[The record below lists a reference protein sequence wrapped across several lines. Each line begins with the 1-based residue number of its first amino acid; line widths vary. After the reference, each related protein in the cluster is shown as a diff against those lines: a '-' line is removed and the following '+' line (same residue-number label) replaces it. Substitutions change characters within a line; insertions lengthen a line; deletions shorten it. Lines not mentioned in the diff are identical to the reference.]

1 MPSNNKRR
9 VISDSSSSSETAV
22 SETAVS
28 QLNNHKTLEISE
40 NISEQRI
47 YVYLHLSQNKKRL
60 GYVCKNTKRF
70 RMSGVTAKC
79 HHVYSN
85 KLFDLYDHVSTMS
98 VFSNYR
104 KSLESFVTLLT
115 KKAAME
121 KINYYAVQ
129 LTAYLNANLSDD
141 NSIYSAT
148 QKFINKMRYMNNK
161 EAIVQCLNMYQTC
174 DSAPVDDNGISLN
187 LQDIRHQLFLLNEYC
202 RPAFVN
208 EHDRLKIEIQKT
220 KTKHSDYLRQH
231 KLDNVITKCS
241 YCNIHSTDSLYPQC
255 MHRMCTECLMRS
267 IQINTC
273 MTCKKNKT
281 SDRNSDS
288 DNSDSEVYDEIVN
301 NTNNNDDNN
310 STDDNDDNDD
320 DNNSNCD
327 NVTIYNED
335 TAELTTNVVNNDN
348 DASVNN
354 NTNVD
359 NDDDDNDDD
368 VNDVNINVYSDNQI
382 DNTTI
387 DNNTNVDANVCNTD
401 TNANV
406 NDDVANLAANDNV
419 QYTVEDNNNVSN
431 NVNNDRNSVDD
442 NDISNLSLP
451 IVNITN
457 LSRTVIDN
465 HCDNASDILVLPS
478 SDNINNINNI
488 NMNEFALQPKQ
499 KLSKTSPEQLK
510 ASEVIVS
517 QINEISQ
524 IENEVRNLL
533 EKELSSTTLSPVAM
547 STDELDSID
556 KELAKSTNVDKNSKY
571 FEHIT
576 VKTEKTSK
584 YANTTD
590 NTAPFDIAIKK
601 ELFGDDFNTECE
613 NPDYINEFHEEC
625 VPKQEPVDMSDV
637 ECLNLPLSPAR
648 FNDSDDEVEIVQWAD
663 NMKPQIATFRMVRV
677 PVLRTQ
683 EPPAKRQRTS
693 RARKADNI

>member
-1 MPSNNKRR
+1 MITNLYIVAANQTRIQFGTSTMPSNNKRR

-60 GYVCKNTKRF
+60 GYVCKTTKRF

-161 EAIVQCLNMYQTC
+161 EAIVQCLNMYKMC
-174 DSAPVDDNGISLN
+174 DSASVDDNGISLN
-187 LQDIRHQLFLLNEYC
+187 LQNIRHQLFLLNEYC
-202 RPAFVN
+202 RPAFDN

-241 YCNIHSTDSLYPQC
+241 YCNIHSTDTLYPQC
-255 MHRMCTECLMRS
+255 MHRMCTECLLRS

-273 MTCKKNKT
+273 MTCKRSKT

-288 DNSDSEVYDEIVN
+288 DSEVYDEVVDVN
-301 NTNNNDDNN
+301 NTNKNHDNN
-310 STDDNDDNDD
+310 STNDNVD
-320 DNNSNCD
+320 DNNSNCND
-327 NVTIYNED
+327 ATIYNED
-335 TAELTTNVVNNDN
+335 TADLNTNTVNNDETTVDN
-348 DASVNN
+348 DASVN
-354 NTNVD
+354 D
-359 NDDDDNDDD
+359 
-368 VNDVNINVYSDNQI
+368 NDVN
-382 DNTTI
+382 
-387 DNNTNVDANVCNTD
+387 
-401 TNANV
+401 NV
-406 NDDVANLAANDNV
+406 N
-419 QYTVEDNNNVSN
+419 T
-431 NVNNDRNSVDD
+431 NVNNDNQNDNDKNSVDD
-442 NDISNLSLP
+442 DDDISNLSLP

-457 LSRTVIDN
+457 LSRTVLDN
-465 HCDNASDILVLPS
+465 HCDNASDNVFPS
-478 SDNINNINNI
+478 SNNNI

-499 KLSKTSPEQLK
+499 KLSKTSPEQLQ

-533 EKELSSTTLSPVAM
+533 EKEISSTTVSPVAM
-547 STDELDSID
+547 STEELDSID
-556 KELAKSTNVDKNSKY
+556 KELAKSTNVDKNGKY

-584 YANTTD
+584 DANTTD
-590 NTAPFDIAIKK
+590 NNNDTEPFDIAIKQ

-613 NPDYINEFHEEC
+613 NPDYINEYHEEC

-648 FNDSDDEVEIVQWAD
+648 FVNDDSDDDVEIVQWAD

-677 PVLRTQ
+677 PVLRTK

>member
-22 SETAVS
+22 SVS

-60 GYVCKNTKRF
+60 GYVCKTTKRF

-104 KSLESFVTLLT
+104 KSLENFVTLLT

-161 EAIVQCLNMYQTC
+161 EAIVQCLNMYKTC
-174 DSAPVDDNGISLN
+174 DSASVDDNGISLN

-208 EHDRLKIEIQKT
+208 EHDRLRIEIQKT
-220 KTKHSDYLRQH
+220 KTKHADYLKQH

-241 YCNIHSTDSLYPQC
+241 YCNIHSTDTLYPQC
-255 MHRMCTECLMRS
+255 MHRLCTECSLRS

-273 MTCKKNKT
+273 MTCKRSKT

-288 DNSDSEVYDEIVN
+288 DNSDSEIYDEVVDVN

-310 STDDNDDNDD
+310 STNDNDD

-327 NVTIYNED
+327 DATIHNED
-335 TAELTTNVVNNDN
+335 TAELNTNSVNNDIETTVDN

-359 NDDDDNDDD
+359 DQNNDDVNDDDNNDNVNDDDD
-368 VNDVNINVYSDNQI
+368 VND
-382 DNTTI
+382 
-387 DNNTNVDANVCNTD
+387 
-401 TNANV
+401 
-406 NDDVANLAANDNV
+406 DDVANSAANDNV
-419 QYTVEDNNNVSN
+419 QHTVDNDNNVSN
-431 NVNNDRNSVDD
+431 NVSQTSHDNINSNQINNNSKNDNDKNSVDD
-442 NDISNLSLP
+442 DDISNLSLP

-465 HCDNASDILVLPS
+465 HCDNASDNVFPS
-478 SDNINNINNI
+478 SNSNNNI

-499 KLSKTSPEQLK
+499 KMSKTSPEQLK
-510 ASEVIVS
+510 DSEVIVS
-517 QINEISQ
+517 QLNEISQ

-533 EKELSSTTLSPVAM
+533 EKELSSTTVLPVAM
-547 STDELDSID
+547 STEELDSID
-556 KELAKSTNVDKNSKY
+556 KELAKSTNVDKNGKY

-584 YANTTD
+584 DANTTD
-590 NTAPFDIAIKK
+590 NNNDTAPFDIAIKK

-613 NPDYINEFHEEC
+613 NPDYINEYHEEC

-648 FNDSDDEVEIVQWAD
+648 FVNDDSDDEVEIVQWAD

-677 PVLRTQ
+677 PVLRTE